1 MRQLTTLLMLAVL
14 GPAIS
19 LFGQTEI
26 SLRNN
31 TRNNLN
37 LSVTQYGSYTVPN
50 NAWSLDTSFVE
61 WWADDQVIFNTDRQT
76 AAIPDGDTAIFDIK
90 ITSVTDT
97 ILFKLRIIG
106 TANGSSLAYGIAG
119 QGIAEAWYTDTLFH
133 QSNAVMGGRN
143 VIVKYKPY
151 NNDASQSQDIL
162 FAIHD
167 SPIYEIDPADAV
179 NPHVLNVMSFN
190 AQMLPF
196 GIAGLDQAPL
206 RASLIPLEIS
216 PYEDVV
222 CFQELMDEE
231 ARMDNLIPGMV
242 AAGFPFYTVVL
253 NYDPRYVTNGG
264 VIFFSRWPIERTQD
278 WQYTACGPA
287 SEDCAAIKGVQY
299 IKINKLGVNYHL
311 FGTHMDAGSQQ
322 PDLDA
327 RRIQMGEIRRFI
339 AAQNIPQHEAVIFGG
354 DLNISPFTSQNQFQG
369 ILDSLNPFLPNFTG
383 FYSSTDG
390 NSYPGKIIDHLWNF
404 KDYLVPL
411 EATNYIVT
419 FKSIDDRMW
428 EQSWLGDHRP
438 VLGRFVY
445 PDITLTREPSAIC
458 PGDSLGLSVTTT
470 LPTTFTWQK
479 DGQTLN
485 NTTNEILYYPAVAS
499 DGGTYNCEINYT
511 STTGNPADSLNRFFH
526 LNGPDTVNVDLNIA
540 FGNIAVDSV
549 LCLLGVKD
557 VNKLDAKVYPNP
569 ATDNLTIEVPNRN
582 GPFSISISNIQGK
595 VIIYEKT
602 NSQVCNL
609 SVGHLPAGVYL
620 LNIANVNATITTR
633 IMIAK

>member
-1 MRQLTTLLMLAVL
+1 MLAVL

-37 LSVTQYGSYTVPN
+37 LSVTQHGSYNVPS
-50 NAWSLDTSFVE
+50 NAWSLDTNFVE

-76 AAIPDGDTAIFDIK
+76 AAIPDGDTAYFDIK

-106 TANGSSLAYGIAG
+106 TSNGSNLAYGIAG
-119 QGIAEAWYTDTLFH
+119 QGITEAWYTDTNFH
-133 QSNAVMGGRN
+133 QSTAVMGGRD
-143 VIVKYKPY
+143 VIVKYKPS
-151 NNDASQSQDIL
+151 NSDAGQSQDIL

-167 SPIYEIDPADAV
+167 SPIYEIDAADAT

-196 GIAGLDQAPL
+196 GIAGLDHAPL
-206 RASLIPLEIS
+206 RASLIAKEIS
-216 PYEDVV
+216 PNQDVV
-222 CFQELMDEE
+222 FFQELMDAE
-231 ARMDNLIPGMV
+231 ARLDSLVPGMV
-242 AAGFPFYTVVL
+242 AAGFPYYTTVL
-253 NYDPRYVTNGG
+253 NYDPQYVTNGG

-278 WQYTACGPA
+278 WKYTACGPA

-299 IKINKLGVNYHL
+299 VKINKLGIKYHL

-339 AAQNIPQHEAVIFGG
+339 LMQNIPRHEAVIFGG
-354 DLNISPFTSQNQFQG
+354 DLNISPFTSQNQFEG
-369 ILDSLNPFLPNFTG
+369 IIDSLNPFLPNYTG

-390 NSYPGKIIDHLWNF
+390 NSYPGKIIDHIWNF

-411 EATNYIVT
+411 EATNYVVT

-428 EQSWLGDHRP
+428 DISWLGDHRP

-458 PGDSLGLSVTTT
+458 PGDSLDLSVTTT
-470 LPTTFTWQK
+470 LPTAYNWLK
-479 DGQTLN
+479 DGQPLN
-485 NTTNEILYYPAVAS
+485 NSTNEVFYYPADAGNS
-499 DGGTYNCEINYT
+499 GAYNCYINYT

-526 LNGPDTVNVDLNIA
+526 LDGPDTVNVNLNIA
-540 FGNIAVDSV
+540 FGNISVDSV
-549 LCLLGVKD
+549 LCLLGVED
-557 VNKLDAKVYPNP
+557 VYKLDAKVYPNP
-569 ATDNLTIEVPNRN
+569 ATNNLTIEVPNSN
-582 GPFSISISNIQGK
+582 GPLTISICNMQGK
-595 VIIYEKT
+595 VMLFEET
-602 NSQVCNL
+602 NSQVSNL
-609 SVGHLPAGVYL
+609 SVAHLPAGIYL
-620 LNIANVNATITTR
+620 LHIANANATMTSRVILTN
-633 IMIAK
+633 